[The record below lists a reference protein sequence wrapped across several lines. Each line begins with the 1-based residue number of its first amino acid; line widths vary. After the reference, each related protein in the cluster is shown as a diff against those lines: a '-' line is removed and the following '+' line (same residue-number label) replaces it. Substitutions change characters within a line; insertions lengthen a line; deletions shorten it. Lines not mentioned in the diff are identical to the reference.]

1 MTHTFLWHDY
11 ETFGLDTRRDRPAQF
26 AGIRTD
32 ADLNEIGEPIELY
45 CLPQA
50 DYLPDPQSC
59 LLTGIT
65 PQRCIERGIPEFEF
79 ARQIEAALGAEGT
92 IGVGYNT
99 IRFDDEV
106 TRNLFWRNLIA
117 PYDREFRNRCGR
129 WDIQDL
135 VRGVYALRPDG
146 MVWPTAPNANG
157 DGQRVSFK
165 LELLAKA
172 NGIEH
177 AAAHDAVSDVRATI
191 ALARL
196 IKERQPKLFD
206 FYLALHKKDRV
217 MHELGLPAL
226 PMDAKPF
233 LHVSGMFPAERG
245 CLAVMW
251 PLAAHPTNKNEVI
264 AWDLSA
270 EADSPSILRDLK
282 ADEIRQ
288 RMFSKQA
295 DLPQGE
301 LRRLPIKTIHIN
313 KSPFVVGK
321 LLSPALQAKWGI
333 NQEQCLERARLAQ
346 ALPEMSAVW
355 TEVFARPQQGA
366 ASSPDVSDANSDSRD
381 SLGLRDVDEALYDGF
396 VGDADRRTLWQLQ
409 KLSASSPDKLGE
421 RQMAFDD
428 ARLDEVL
435 WRYRARNFPHSLTT
449 EEQAAWRKHCRARL
463 VEGAGNARTLA
474 QYGAAIEG
482 LEVAL
487 DAALD
492 GASQPTMASKAV
504 LMRLREY
511 GASLGDSLGGAWV

>member
-1 MTHTFLWHDY
+1 MTTQSHTFLWHDY

-26 AGIRTD
+26 AAIRTD

-45 CLPQA
+45 CQPHA

-65 PQRCIERGIPEFEF
+65 PQRCLERGLPEFEF
-79 ARQIEAALGAEGT
+79 ARQIEAALSLEGT

-106 TRNLFWRNLIA
+106 TRNLFWRNLID
-117 PYDREFRNRCGR
+117 PYSREWRNHCGR

-146 MVWPTAPNANG
+146 MVWPTAVNTKSDEQAEP
-157 DGQRVSFK
+157 RVSFK
-165 LELLAKA
+165 LELLSKA

-196 IKERQPKLFD
+196 IKEKQPKLFD
-206 FYLALHKKDRV
+206 FYLALHKKERV
-217 MHELGLPAL
+217 MQELGLPVL

-270 EADSPSILRDLK
+270 EGDSPSILRDLK

-295 DLPQGE
+295 DLPEGE
-301 LRRLPIKTIHIN
+301 NGKLRRLPIKTVHLN

-321 LLSPALQAKWGI
+321 LLSPALQAKWSI
-333 NQEQCLERARLAQ
+333 NLEQCLERARLAQ

-355 TEVFARPQQGA
+355 SEVFTRP
-366 ASSPDVSDANSDSRD
+366 SRD
-381 SLGLRDVDEALYDGF
+381 KEVALDVDEALYDGF
-396 VGDADRRTLWQLQ
+396 VGDADRRTLWKLQQL
-409 KLSASSPDKLGE
+409 ATAAPDKLGD
-421 RQMAFDD
+421 RQPAFEDP
-428 ARLDEVL
+428 RLDEVL
-435 WRYRARNFPHSLTT
+435 WRFRARNFPKTLNT
-449 EEQAAWRKHCRARL
+449 EDQAAWAEHCRARL
-463 VEGAGNARTLA
+463 VDGAGHARTLTS
-474 QYGAAIEG
+474 YFEAIDK
-482 LEVAL
+482 LQ
-487 DAALD
+487 AALD
-492 GASQPTMASKAV
+492 KASEPNVAGKAV
-504 LMRLREY
+504 LISLRDY
-511 GASLGDSLGGAWV
+511 GEGLHQALSC

>member
-79 ARQIEAALGAEGT
+79 ARQIEAALGADGT

-146 MVWPTAPNANG
+146 MVWPTAVSTKGDSNG
-157 DGQRVSFK
+157 EPRVSFK

-270 EADSPSILRDLK
+270 EGDSPSILRDLK
-282 ADEIRQ
+282 ADEIRL

-295 DLPQGE
+295 DLPEGE
-301 LRRLPIKTIHIN
+301 NGKLTRLPIKTIHIN

-355 TEVFARPQQGA
+355 SEVFTRP
-366 ASSPDVSDANSDSRD
+366 SRNKEV
-381 SLGLRDVDEALYDGF
+381 LLDVDEALYDGF
-396 VGDADRRTLWQLQ
+396 VGDADRRTLWKLQQL
-409 KLSASSPDKLGE
+409 AATNPERLGE
-421 RQMAFDD
+421 RLPAFDD

-435 WRYRARNFPHSLTT
+435 WRYRARNFPHSLDA
-449 EEQAAWRKHCRARL
+449 EEQAAWAEHCRVRL
-463 VEGAGNARTLA
+463 VDGAGHARTLA
-474 QYGAAIEG
+474 SYFEEIDKLQ
-482 LEVAL
+482 
-487 DAALD
+487 AALD
-492 GASQPTMASKAV
+492 NASEPNVAGKAV
-504 LMRLREY
+504 LTRLREY
-511 GASLGDSLGGAWV
+511 GDGLRTSVL